1 MEEIYFG
8 FYNSPIGLI
17 QIETTKTHLVSI
29 EIVEETKEAEKSKE
43 TAEKP
48 EILKKVIKELEEYF
62 LGKRKKFS
70 LDYML
75 DGTEFQK
82 KVWKALT
89 EIPYGETVSYKDIAL
104 KIGNEKASRAVG
116 NANNKNK
123 ICIIIP
129 CHRVLVS
136 NKALVGYAYGIDKKK
151 WLLEH
156 ENKFK

>member
-1 MEEIYFG
+1 MEEFYFG
-8 FYNSPIGLI
+8 VYDSPIGII
-17 QIETTKTHLVSI
+17 QIETTRTHLVSI
-29 EIVEETKEAEKSKE
+29 DIVDKVKESDKQ
-43 TAEKP
+43 P

-70 LDYML
+70 LEYIL
-75 DGTEFQK
+75 NGTDFQK
-82 KVWKALT
+82 NVWNALT
-89 EIPYGETVSYKDIAL
+89 EIPYGETVTYKDIAI

-129 CHRVLVS
+129 CHRVVGK
-136 NKALVGYAYGIDKKK
+136 NKSLVGYAYGIDKKK

-156 ENKFK
+156 ESKFK

>member
-17 QIETTKTHLVSI
+17 QIGTTKTHLVSI
-29 EIVEETKEAEKSKE
+29 EIIEETKEDGKSKE
-43 TAEKP
+43 TDEKP

-62 LGKRKKFS
+62 LGKRKNFS
-70 LDYML
+70 IDYIL

-82 KVWKALT
+82 KVWRALT

-104 KIGNEKASRAVG
+104 KIGNERACRAVG

-129 CHRVLVS
+129 CHRVLGS
-136 NKALVGYAYGIDKKK
+136 NKSLVGYAYGIDKKK
-151 WLLEH
+151 WLLDH

>member
-129 CHRVLVS
+129 CHRVLGS

-151 WLLEH
+151 WLLDH